1 MLANSFCGW
10 KKYKTHD
17 QHHRTLKRKNRQNTS
32 ETTVHIEVNSNEI
45 QFPGS
50 YRFNFDSKNINI
62 GRMNILGHK
71 RGNFRVTRYVT
82 VTVLLIL
89 STAVNAY
96 AQPEIKNFSN
106 SSNGVSPEMV
116 MLSNETSNSA
126 NVLSEKN
133 DSSSISADDKINEN
147 MGIFQMKVQSKQGK
161 KSTPLAKVSEHGDLS
176 RVQSVSLYRNT
187 LINIESMLQR
197 QLREKAKV
205 DSIESI
211 KMHILMRLNLKKLPN
226 ITKPISVPQNI
237 IDNFY
242 RDYNASSKNTVW
254 NRMENIDESHLSI
267 NDTYGGHIMTDF
279 SDESS
284 SSQMQGDDANTV
296 NEFLVDLNKN
306 QAKKSD
312 IPINTND
319 EEYESILSH
328 ISSIYI
334 FPEEIQPHVRHNRK
348 VDVFRFQIDSSYS
361 DLSYAT
367 LHLYLR
373 GWDWISA
380 HQPGL
385 LEEIKKQPR
394 KDIVVTIHRAIRV
407 ANTTSFTPKVKMFE
421 FRHSIPSGLGQWVAV
436 DLKSLLGNL
445 GSNMTQEI
453 LIKGAETWMK
463 TLVVTTDNTSKNPL
477 TVHIE
482 IGSQKKHRRKRSV
495 YMDCTENDHDMRCC
509 RYPLKVNFTSFGW
522 HFVVAPTSFD
532 AYFCSGDC
540 KVGYLEQYPHTHLAA
555 LTTSATPC
563 CSPTKMSS
571 LSLLYFDDNHN
582 LVLSVIPNMSVEGCS
597 CS

>member
-1 MLANSFCGW
+1 MLANSCCGW
-10 KKYKTHD
+10 KKYETYDQYHRSLNKKT
-17 QHHRTLKRKNRQNTS
+17 RQYTS
-32 ETTVHIEVNSNEI
+32 DTTVHIEVHSNKTEI
-45 QFPGS
+45 PGS
-50 YRFNFDSKNINI
+50 YRFNFYSKKNR
-62 GRMNILGHK
+62 RMNILGHM
-71 RGNFRVTRYVT
+71 RCNFRVTRYVT

-89 STAVNAY
+89 ATVVSAY
-96 AQPEIKNFSN
+96 DQQEIKSFSN
-106 SSNGVSPEMV
+106 SSNGDSPEMV
-116 MLSNETSNSA
+116 LLSKNGSS
-126 NVLSEKN
+126 LSEE
-133 DSSSISADDKINEN
+133 DKMNEN
-147 MGIFQMKVQSKQGK
+147 TGIFNMKVQSKLGK
-161 KSTPLAKVSEHGDLS
+161 KSSPSAKVSEYGDLS
-176 RVQSVSLYRNT
+176 RGQSVSMYRNT

-242 RDYNASSKNTVW
+242 KNYNGSSKNKVW
-254 NRMENIDESHLSI
+254 NRMENNDESHLSI
-267 NDTYGGHIMTDF
+267 NDTYGGHIMADF
-279 SDESS
+279 FDESS
-284 SSQMQGDDANTV
+284 SAQMQGDDANTV
-296 NEFLVDLNKN
+296 NEFLIDLNKN

-312 IPINTND
+312 IPIKTND
-319 EEYESILSH
+319 EDYESILSH

-334 FPEEIQPHVRHNRK
+334 FPEKIQPHVRHNRK
-348 VDVFRFQIDSSYS
+348 VDVFRFQIDSSYT

-373 GWDWISA
+373 GWDWIST

-385 LEEIKKQPR
+385 IEEIKKQPC
-394 KDIVVTIHRAIRV
+394 KDIVVTIHRAIKL
-407 ANTTSFTPKVKMFE
+407 ANSTSFTSKVKMFE
-421 FRHSIPSGLGQWVAV
+421 FRQSIPSGLGQWVTV

-463 TLVVTTDNTSKNPL
+463 TLVVTTDNTTKNPL